1 MSTLVRS
8 WWRQENM
15 GCCHQT
21 LLQIIAE
28 IDEIEFETSKEFAE
42 N

>member
-1 MSTLVRS
+1 
-8 WWRQENM
+8 M

-28 IDEIEFETSKEFAE
+28 IDEIEFETPKEFAE
-42 N
+42 KWT